1 MKRKLLILGTRGI
14 PGNHGGFETFAQRL
28 ALYLVNR
35 GWEVTVYCQD
45 SGQELK
51 STTWKGVNLVHIPT
65 QNNGALWSIIFDY
78 KSTVHALKQEGL
90 VLVLGYNTAIFS
102 LLYRLRKRLVITNM
116 DGMEWWRE
124 KWNGIQKA
132 WLYINER
139 CGVWFSD
146 RLVADHPEIA
156 QYYIKGGVA
165 PEKIATIPYGTEAVA
180 TTKVEYLSQYELQP
194 GGYALVIAR
203 PEPENL
209 ILEIV
214 KAFSRRQRHCKL
226 VVLGRYK
233 PEANSY
239 HAQVMA
245 AASDEVEFIGGV
257 YDKKIVNSLRSHARL
272 YVHGHTVGGTNPSL
286 VEALAA
292 GTPVLAH
299 NNHFNTWVAGTESLY
314 FASEAHCA
322 ELFDSTL
329 DNPEVLQ
336 AMSQASLQ
344 RYQQAFSGD
353 RDLIDY
359 EQLFSSCLGQSQ
371 PLVIEE
377 LVPTPNSNLSPVASK
392 SKP

>member
-35 GWEVTVYCQD
+35 GWEITVYCQD
-45 SGQELK
+45 SGQK
-51 STTWKGVNLVHIPT
+51 TTPKTWNGVNLVHIPT
-65 QNNGALWSIIFDY
+65 PNNGALWSIIFDY
-78 KSTVHALKQEGL
+78 KSTVHALKQEGI

-102 LLYRLRKRLVITNM
+102 LLYRLKKRLVITNM

-124 KWNGIQKA
+124 KWNGIQKS
-132 WLYINER
+132 WLFINER

-146 RLVADHPEIA
+146 RLVADHPQIA

-165 PEKIATIPYGTEAVA
+165 PAKIATIPYGTEPVEAA
-180 TTKVEYLSQYELQP
+180 KIEYLSQYNLQAH
-194 GGYALVIAR
+194 GYALVIAR

-214 KAFSRRQRHCKL
+214 TAFSRRSRGCKL
-226 VVLGRYK
+226 VVLGRYQ
-233 PEANSY
+233 PETNKY
-239 HAQVMA
+239 HAEVMA
-245 AASDEVEFIGGV
+245 AASEEVEFIGGV
-257 YDKKIVNSLRSHARL
+257 YDKNIVNSLRYHARL

-314 FASEAHCA
+314 FESEAHCA
-322 ELFDSTL
+322 ALFDSTL
-329 DNPEVLQ
+329 DNLEVLQ
-336 AMSQASLQ
+336 AMSQGSLQ

-359 EQLFSSCLGQSQ
+359 EQLLSSCLGQPQ
-371 PLVIEE
+371 PAVIEAIASA
-377 LVPTPNSNLSPVASK
+377 PNLSPIASK
-392 SKP
+392 SKS

>member
-35 GWEVTVYCQD
+35 GWEITVYCQD
-45 SGQELK
+45 SGNGLTPK
-51 STTWKGVNLVHIPT
+51 TWKGINLVHIPT
-65 QNNGALWSIIFDY
+65 PNNGALWSIIFDY
-78 KSTVHALKQEGL
+78 KSTVHALKEEGI

-102 LLYRLRKRLVITNM
+102 LLYRLKGRMVLTNM

-132 WLYINER
+132 WLFINER

-146 RLVADHPEIA
+146 CLIADHPQIA
-156 QYYIKGGVA
+156 QHFIKGGVK
-165 PEKIATIPYGTEAVA
+165 PDKIATIPYGTEAVE
-180 TTKVEYLSQYELQP
+180 TTDITLLKQYNLQANEY
-194 GGYALVIAR
+194 AMVIAR
-203 PEPENL
+203 PEPENS

-214 KAFSRRQRHCKL
+214 RAFSRRQRNCKL

-233 PEANSY
+233 PEANEY
-239 HAQVMA
+239 HAKVMA

-257 YDKKIVNSLRSHARL
+257 YDQDIVHALRYYARL

-299 NNHFNTWVAGTESLY
+299 GNHFNTWVAGADSLY
-314 FASEAHCA
+314 FDDESHCEAQFDRILDDA
-322 ELFDSTL
+322 EALK
-329 DNPEVLQ
+329 V
-336 AMSQASLQ
+336 MSQASSE
-344 RYQQAFSGD
+344 RYYTAFSGD

-359 EQLFSSCLGQSQ
+359 EQLFNSCLNQSPSPAIDLLAVDPHPVPA
-371 PLVIEE
+371 PLK
-377 LVPTPNSNLSPVASK
+377 AK
-392 SKP
+392 Q